1 VCRSSHEIFNL
12 KSIRRLA
19 SCCEPRDVVLKSWRD
34 LGRGVVV
41 MKVVSLFVLAA
52 LVCGRGPVMRAEVS
66 VPHLLSDHMVV
77 QRNQPVHVWGRGA
90 VGEHVAVSFREA
102 QRATVVD
109 ELGNWSVTLPPG
121 LAGGPFTME
130 IVGSNKITLQDVL
143 VGDVWVASGQSNME
157 FEMWK
162 LAHPDEEIAAVND
175 PEMRLLQ
182 VEKRPSAYPRYDT
195 AMTAWAAATPAT
207 VKDFSAVAYYF
218 AREIRSREHVPVGV
232 IESSWGGTVADAWTS
247 LGALSR
253 DASLMPVFAARARM
267 IEAEERNRQ
276 MQVFEQKSIAEAKA
290 AGRPLPTYPWHP
302 ALESWAPGELYN
314 GMIAPLTGFGIRGVI
329 WYQGESNSA
338 PGRAPIY
345 DRVFPTMIADWR
357 ENWREG
363 DFPFLFVQIANFK
376 STPLED
382 WPTVRDA
389 QRRTLSLKN
398 TGMAVTIDIGN
409 PDNVHPVNKLDV
421 GLRLSLAA
429 RAIAYGEQLEYS
441 GPLFRAADNEGS
453 SIRASFDHATG
464 GLVVKGKALEGFEV
478 AGATGEFVPA
488 VARVEGN
495 SIVVSSDRIA
505 RPVRVRYAWTN
516 SPTCTLFNGAGLPA
530 SPFLGSAR

>member
-1 VCRSSHEIFNL
+1 M
-12 KSIRRLA
+12 
-19 SCCEPRDVVLKSWRD
+19 
-34 LGRGVVV
+34 V
-41 MKVVSLFVLAA
+41 MKRFVFFAMAGLA
-52 LVCGRGPVMRAEVS
+52 CGTGTMMSAEVS
-66 VPHLLSDHMVV
+66 VPHLLSNHMVV
-77 QRNQPVHVWGRGA
+77 QRSQPVHVWGRGA
-90 VGEHVAVSFREA
+90 VGEHVVVSFRQA
-102 QRATVVD
+102 QQATVAD

-130 IVGSNKITLQDVL
+130 IAGSNKITLQDVL

-182 VEKRPSAYPRYDT
+182 VKRQPSTYPRYDT
-195 AMTAWAAATPAT
+195 DMTEWAAATPAT

-247 LGALSR
+247 LGTLSR
-253 DASLMPVFAARARM
+253 DASLMPVFAARALM
-267 IEAEERNRQ
+267 IEGEERNRQ
-276 MQVFEQKSIAEAKA
+276 MQAFEQTATAEAKA
-290 AGRPLPTYPWHP
+290 AGRPAPEFPWHP
-302 ALESWAPGELYN
+302 ALESWAPGDLYN

-345 DRVFPTMIADWR
+345 DRVFPTMISDWR
-357 ENWREG
+357 ERWREG

-376 STPLED
+376 SGPLED

-389 QRRTLSLKN
+389 QRRTLALKN

-409 PDNVHPVNKLDV
+409 PDNVHPVDKVDV

-429 RAIAYGEQLEYS
+429 RAIAYGEHVEYS
-441 GPLFRAADNEGS
+441 GPLFREADREGS
-453 SIRASFDHATG
+453 SLRARFDHVTG
-464 GLVVKGKALEGFEV
+464 GLVVKGKELEGFEV
-478 AGATGEFVPA
+478 AGVAGEFVPA
-488 VARVEGN
+488 VARVEGD
-495 SIVVSSDRIA
+495 SIVVSSDRVV

-516 SPTCTLFNGAGLPA
+516 SPACTLFNGAGLPA